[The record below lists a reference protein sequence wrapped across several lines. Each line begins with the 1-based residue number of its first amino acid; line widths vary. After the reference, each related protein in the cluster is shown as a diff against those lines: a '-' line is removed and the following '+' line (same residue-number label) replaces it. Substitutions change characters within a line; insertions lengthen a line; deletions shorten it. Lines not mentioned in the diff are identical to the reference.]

1 MCTEYILLL
10 CSHSRR
16 YLRCACLTGACTRSV
31 VVHLYCNA
39 RKFAHVTPEM
49 LFASTPPHTRP
60 PARCSAPRAR
70 RNSSCAT
77 SPYISGHPIPR
88 KFETGNGG
96 TPVRRKCKTIATA
109 IVRTLCTIYT
119 LCTHSTLCLEF
130 LHPRERIQFVPPQ
143 TSILPTIILCPVDG
157 L

>member
-60 PARCSAPRAR
+60 HAPCSAPRAR
-70 RNSSCAT
+70 RNSSRAT
-77 SPYISGHPIPR
+77 SPYISGRPIPW

-96 TPVRRKCKTIATA
+96 TPVRRKCKTIATSPQRPS
-109 IVRTLCTIYT
+109 VRRAQYTHYVHTARCVWNFCTLAT
-119 LCTHSTLCLEF
+119 
-130 LHPRERIQFVPPQ
+130 V
-143 TSILPTIILCPVDG
+143 
-157 L
+157 